1 MDTAAT
7 PLLTALLITAG
18 VVGLLILY
26 FAAYLVAQQRKRLA
40 LQRQYLLDETS
51 LLEGERSRIA
61 RDIHDELGPI
71 LTTARM
77 ELNSLYEESGA
88 HADFHARA
96 DAQLEAL
103 TGRLRAI
110 AVNLTPGILTRKG
123 LEAAIKHYLDLCGGR
138 MRFEYSYEVNADLP
152 PDYAIHIYRT
162 VQEIV
167 HNALKHSG
175 AEGMTI
181 RIVQKGKKLYLS
193 LADNGSGFPEGT
205 SAEESAGL
213 GLRSIRSRVAMLGG
227 RMDSTSKPGEGVDY
241 FIELPINPA
250 YANQNPHRRRPRI
263 AARRAAQPPG
273 QIAGN

>member
-18 VVGLLILY
+18 VVGLLLLY

-71 LTTARM
+71 LTTTRM
-77 ELNSLYEESGA
+77 ELNSLFEESGE
-88 HADFHARA
+88 HAEFHARA

-123 LEAAIKHYLDLCGGR
+123 LEAVRILTIHSAKGLEAAIRHYLDLCGGR
-138 MRFEYSYEVNADLP
+138 MRFEFSYEVKADLP
-152 PDYAIHIYRT
+152 PDYGIHIYRT

-167 HNALKHSG
+167 PEQL
-175 AEGMTI
+175 
-181 RIVQKGKKLYLS
+181 V
-193 LADNGSGFPEGT
+193 NGILLT
-205 SAEESAGL
+205 NL
-213 GLRSIRSRVAMLGG
+213 G
-227 RMDSTSKPGEGVDY
+227 
-241 FIELPINPA
+241 
-250 YANQNPHRRRPRI
+250 Q
-263 AARRAAQPPG
+263 
-273 QIAGN
+273 